1 MKTSFG
7 LLTLTIAS
15 AVNFAEALPACN
27 EETVQ
32 LSTENIV
39 FAIIGG
45 KRKRSQV
52 NLVIE
57 CSRIEGPLQVGV
69 TLERD
74 RLRSAASVRQLLLF
88 HV

>member
-45 KRKRSQV
+45 KLKRSQV

>member
-45 KRKRSQV
+45 KLKRSQV
-52 NLVIE
+52 T
-57 CSRIEGPLQVGV
+57 LQVGV